1 MPKPHWVFLSCVPLN
16 KIWSGPRATGLKT
29 RNNIYIRWEFKTNEH
44 ELKQKPTINEVLP
57 LVEFGLFHWDT
68 WAIKVTTGLIY
79 PRRDPHRKAD
89 LIHSSTQKR
98 FPFFFPL
105 KHEEEILSL
114 ITLLGNS
121 IYKKELAKITR
132 SLFIW
137 ESQFIDYKKKKEKK
151 NQSYN
156 IRSVKDNFV
165 K

>member
-1 MPKPHWVFLSCVPLN
+1 MSMSFP
-16 KIWSGPRATGLKT
+16 
-29 RNNIYIRWEFKTNEH
+29 
-44 ELKQKPTINEVLP
+44 LKQKPTINEVLS

-68 WAIKVTTGLIY
+68 GAIKVTTGLIY
-79 PRRDPHRKAD
+79 TKRDPHRKAD

-98 FPFFFPL
+98 FPFFFFPL

-121 IYKKELAKITR
+121 IYKKELAKINR
-132 SLFIW
+132 NLFIW
-137 ESQFIDYKKKKEKK
+137 ESQFIDYTKKRKKKKK

-156 IRSVKDNFV
+156 IRSVKDDFV